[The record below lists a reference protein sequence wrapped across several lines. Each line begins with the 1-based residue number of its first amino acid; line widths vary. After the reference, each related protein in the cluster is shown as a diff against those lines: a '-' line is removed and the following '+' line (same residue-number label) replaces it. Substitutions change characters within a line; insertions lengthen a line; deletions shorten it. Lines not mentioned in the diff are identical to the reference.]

1 LLADEGGPFARWEGS
16 GELGEELLDSY
27 RATEPADVR
36 RALTALDGKDS
47 GNGLRLTTCDLG
59 ALPGWQVGRST
70 IESSDR
76 DQRVGQYAV
85 TASHRE
91 VETWD
96 QPLLASDAREHILLV
111 GERRGSVLGFLLHP
125 SAEPGFSKGKQFGPT
140 ARTSAIFD
148 GHDDFQQL
156 LESTVPLAVAAHSD
170 EGGRFMQV
178 VSRYEVRVLTDS
190 VARPTDS
197 TLTWVSLGTI
207 EQLARRQG
215 ALNNELRSAVSL
227 LLQWV

>member
-1 LLADEGGPFARWEGS
+1 M
-16 GELGEELLDSY
+16 
-27 RATEPADVR
+27 
-36 RALTALDGKDS
+36 
-47 GNGLRLTTCDLG
+47 
-59 ALPGWQVGRST
+59 
-70 IESSDR
+70 
-76 DQRVGQYAV
+76 
-85 TASHRE
+85 
-91 VETWD
+91 
-96 QPLLASDAREHILLV
+96 
-111 GERRGSVLGFLLHP
+111 
-125 SAEPGFSKGKQFGPT
+125 
-140 ARTSAIFD
+140 
-148 GHDDFQQL
+148 
-156 LESTVPLAVAAHSD
+156 PLAVAAHSD